1 MSDLNLGEL
10 VGFSICRTAD
20 KRLTDIASVLTTS
33 EYAVMRRVNRAR
45 SGANTPE
52 QIVIAVKVVCHYFP
66 HEYLNLTRNLQTV
79 ADRVI
84 SLLDNVA

>member
-1 MSDLNLGEL
+1 MIKGEL

-20 KRLTDIASVLTTS
+20 KRLTDIYGSLRTS
-33 EYAVMRRVNRAR
+33 EYAVMRRVNRTYT
-45 SGANTPE
+45 GNKTLE

-84 SLLDNVA
+84 DVMDNAIA